1 MKKIFFLLF
10 ICVFSL
16 GFSQKKK
23 KTKSK
28 AVVEKE
34 TVIIYTEQEAEISK
48 EARVIAGFIK
58 QNPGHAKTDFL
69 KKRLMDIIM
78 ADNSPE
84 AKPTIKPISKEK
96 IEKIVK
102 NNELNSGKVLAANN
116 ATGNAKASTANTKN
130 AEKTDKINDAINAL
144 KEERRVSYASVGSA
158 KSAGTSTA
166 KSEPSSDAKKTAA
179 MLTHIF
185 NNDINTTEA
194 YINIK
199 NRSNCNLIVKI
210 SGKKYYNLSVPAK
223 GQNFILI
230 DKGEYIL
237 TTMVCDAKYSSLKKI
252 TQDIEIALNIAD

>member
-1 MKKIFFLLF
+1 MKKIFLLLF

-23 KTKSK
+23 KSKSK

-34 TVIIYTEQEAEISK
+34 TVIIYTEQEAETSK

-58 QNPGHAKTDFL
+58 QNPGHAKTDHL

-102 NNELNSGKVLAANN
+102 NNELNSGKVLASNSNNTANN
-116 ATGNAKASTANTKN
+116 TKTATTNNTKN
-130 AEKTDKINDAINAL
+130 TDKINDAINAL
-144 KEERRVSYASVGSA
+144 KEERLVTYASAGSA
-158 KSAGTSTA
+158 KSAGTA
-166 KSEPSSDAKKTAA
+166 KSEPSSDAKRTAA

-185 NNDINTTEA
+185 NTDISSNEA

-199 NRSNCNLIVKI
+199 NRSSCNLIIKI

-230 DKGEYIL
+230 DKGEYVL

-252 TQDIEIALNIAD
+252 TQDIEIALNVSE

>member
-10 ICVFSL
+10 ICIFAL

-48 EARVIAGFIK
+48 EARVIAGFLK
-58 QNPGHAKTDFL
+58 QNPGHAKTDYF
-69 KKRLMDIIM
+69 KRKLIDIIM
-78 ADNSPE
+78 AGNSPE

-96 IEKIVK
+96 IENIVK
-102 NNELNSGKVLAANN
+102 NNELNSGKTMAANK
-116 ATGNAKASTANTKN
+116 TYTANGKPVSNNT
-130 AEKTDKINDAINAL
+130 AAAIEAL
-144 KEERRVSYASVGSA
+144 KEERRTTSFASVGSAGSA
-158 KSAGTSTA
+158 KSAGASKA
-166 KSEPSSDAKKTAA
+166 GSSEENKRTAA
-179 MLTHIF
+179 MLTHLF
-185 NNDINTTEA
+185 NNDINKSEA
-194 YINIK
+194 YVNIK
-199 NRSNCNLIVKI
+199 NRSSCNLIVKI

-223 GQNFILI
+223 GENFILV

-252 TQDIEIALNIAD
+252 TQDIEIALNVAD

>member
-10 ICVFSL
+10 ICIFAL

-48 EARVIAGFIK
+48 EARVIAGFLK
-58 QNPGHAKTDFL
+58 QNPGHAKTDYF
-69 KKRLMDIIM
+69 KRKLIDIIM
-78 ADNSPE
+78 AGNSPE

-96 IEKIVK
+96 IENIVK
-102 NNELNSGKVLAANN
+102 NNELNSGKTMAAKK
-116 ATGNAKASTANTKN
+116 TYTANGKPVSNNT
-130 AEKTDKINDAINAL
+130 AAAIEAL
-144 KEERRVSYASVGSA
+144 KEERRTTTFASVSSA
-158 KSAGTSTA
+158 KSAGTSKA
-166 KSEPSSDAKKTAA
+166 GPSEENKRTAA
-179 MLTHIF
+179 MLTHLF
-185 NNDINTTEA
+185 NNDINKNEA

-199 NRSNCNLIVKI
+199 NRSTCNLIVKI

-223 GQNFILI
+223 GENFILV
-230 DKGEYIL
+230 DKGEYVL

-252 TQDIEIALNIAD
+252 SQDIEIALNVAE